1 MSEMGV
7 DIETLKV
14 SEEVKGGRI
23 LAVKAFID
31 D

>member
-14 SEEVKGGRI
+14 SKERRENFGGESVHR
-23 LAVKAFID
+23 
-31 D
+31 